1 MGLGYQK
8 TDRNAF
14 DYDIWF
20 DAGLPN
26 LALRGPQSDLHADNR
41 ISFIG
46 AAQTFGRF
54 VHDPFPRQV
63 GQFLE
68 RPIANLGFS
77 GAGVEFYLQRPK
89 LMALLATSDTVVVQ
103 SMSARSVS
111 AGVFKTARN
120 NGVLCFQSGPRKGES
135 FMAQE
140 AYRLLKIEYGEDA
153 LIEQR
158 KTVQEKW
165 VEQHRDLASQV
176 PGRKVFLWLS
186 NEAPGDN
193 LDYGNSAIGKFP
205 HMVSAEMVSEL
216 PDMGFEVIECILNPE
231 PVQILVNDHSH
242 VVERVFDQQNFP
254 NRPDNLRALNV
265 YYASPALHDKAARM
279 LCKALL

>member
-14 DYDIWF
+14 DYDLWF
-20 DAGLPN
+20 DVALPT
-26 LALRGPQSDLHADNR
+26 LALRGPQCDLHADNC

-54 VHDPFPRQV
+54 VNNPFPRQV
-63 GQFLE
+63 GRFLE

-77 GAGVEFYLQRPK
+77 GAGAEFYLQRPA
-89 LMALLATSDTVVVQ
+89 LMALLAKSDTVVVQ

-120 NGVLCFQSGPRKGES
+120 NGVLEFQAGPRKGES
-135 FMAQE
+135 FLAQE
-140 AYRLLKIEYGEDA
+140 AYRILKTEYGDDA
-153 LIEQR
+153 LVAQR
-158 KTVQEKW
+158 KAVQEKW
-165 VEQHRDLASQV
+165 LEQHRDLASQIS
-176 PGRKVFLWLS
+176 GRKIFLWLS

-193 LDYGNSAIGKFP
+193 LDYSRSAIGQFP
-205 HMVSAEMVSEL
+205 HMVSAQMVSAL
-216 PDMGFEVIECILNPE
+216 PEMGFEVIECVLNPE
-231 PVQILVNDHSH
+231 PVQILINDHSH
-242 VVERVFDQQNFP
+242 MVERVFGAQNFP
-254 NRPDNLRALNV
+254 NRPDKLRALNV
-265 YYASPALHDKAARM
+265 YYATPALHDKAARL

>member
-20 DAGLPN
+20 DAALPN
-26 LALRGPQSDLHADNR
+26 LALRGPQCDLHAENC

-54 VHDPFPRQV
+54 VKQPFAHQV

-68 RPIANLGFS
+68 RPIANLGVS
-77 GAGVEFYLQRPK
+77 GAGVEFYLQRPE
-89 LMALLATSDTVVVQ
+89 LMALLKNSDTVIVQ
-103 SMSARSVS
+103 GMSARSVS

-120 NGVLCFQSGPRKGES
+120 NGVLQFQSGPRDGQS
-135 FMAQE
+135 FMAEE
-140 AYRLLKIEYGEDA
+140 AYRILKTEYGEHA
-153 LIEQR
+153 LMAQR
-158 KTVQEKW
+158 QAVQEKW
-165 VEQHRDLASQV
+165 LGQHRALAAQIS
-176 PGRKVFLWLS
+176 GRKVFLWLS
-186 NEAPGDN
+186 NVAPGEN
-193 LDYGNSAIGKFP
+193 LDYSVSAIGKFP

-216 PDMGFEVIECILNPE
+216 PSMGFEVIECVLNSE
-231 PVQILVNDHSH
+231 PVQVLVNDHTQ
-242 VVERVFDQQNFP
+242 VIERVFDAQSFP
-254 NRPDNLRALNV
+254 KRPENLRALNV
-265 YYASPALHDKAARM
+265 YYATPALHDKAARL

>member
-26 LALRGPQSDLHADNR
+26 LALRGPQCELDAANR

-54 VHDPFPRQV
+54 VKHPFPQQV
-63 GQFLE
+63 GRFLE
-68 RPIANLGFS
+68 RPVANLGFS
-77 GAGVEFYLQRPK
+77 GAGAEFYLKRPE

-120 NGVLCFQSGPRKGES
+120 NGVLEFQTGPCKSES
-135 FMAQE
+135 YMAEE
-140 AYRLLKIEYGEDA
+140 AYRIVKTDYGEDA
-153 LIEQR
+153 LLAQR
-158 KTVQEKW
+158 KAVQDKW
-165 VEQHRDLASQV
+165 LEQHRELADQIS
-176 PGRKVFLWLS
+176 GRKVFLWLS
-186 NEAPGDN
+186 NEAPNDN
-193 LDYGNSAIGKFP
+193 LDYSRSAIGQFP
-205 HMVSAEMVSEL
+205 HMVTGEMVSKL
-216 PDMGFEVIECILNPE
+216 PDMGFEVIKCVLNPE
-231 PVQILVNDHSH
+231 PVQILINDHSH
-242 VVERVFDQQNFP
+242 MVERVFDTQKFP
-254 NRPDNLRALNV
+254 NRPDKLRALNV
-265 YYASPALHDKAARM
+265 YYATPALHDKAARM

>member
-20 DAGLPN
+20 DPDLPN
-26 LALRGPQSDLHADNR
+26 LALRGPQSDLHADKR
-41 ISFIG
+41 ISCIG

-54 VHDPFPRQV
+54 VKNPFPWQV
-63 GQFLE
+63 GRFLE
-68 RPIANLGFS
+68 RPFVNLGFS
-77 GAGVEFYLQRPK
+77 GAGPEFYLQQPE

-120 NGVLCFQSGPRKGES
+120 NGVLVFQSGPRKGQS
-135 FMAQE
+135 FMAEE
-140 AYRLLKIEYGEDA
+140 AYQILKTEYGGDA
-153 LIEQR
+153 LQAQR
-158 KTVQEKW
+158 EAVQEKW
-165 VEQHRDLASQV
+165 LDQHRDLASQI
-176 PGRKVFLWLS
+176 PGRKIFLWLS
-186 NEAPGDN
+186 NEAPCDDI
-193 LDYGNSAIGKFP
+193 DYSRSAIGTFP
-205 HMVSAEMVSEL
+205 HMVSAEMISEL
-216 PDMGFEVIECILNPE
+216 PEMGFEVVECVLNPE

-242 VVERVFDQQNFP
+242 LVERVFDPQNFP
-254 NRPDNLRALNV
+254 NRPDKLRALNV
-265 YYASPALHDKAARM
+265 YYATPALHDKATRL